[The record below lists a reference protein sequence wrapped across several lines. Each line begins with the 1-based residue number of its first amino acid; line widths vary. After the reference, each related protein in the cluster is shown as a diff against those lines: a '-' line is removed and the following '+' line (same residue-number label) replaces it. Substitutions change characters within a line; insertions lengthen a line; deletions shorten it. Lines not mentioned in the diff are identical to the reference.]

1 MNCYYH
7 PSQPAVGICKH
18 CQRGLCPNCATLVIS
33 TPLNP
38 SDDSLACKD
47 RHEENVRALNQMNE
61 RNLLASTRT
70 GANYRRN
77 AWFYLLT
84 GLLFAAFGIYQVR
97 WMGWQGIFLLLIGV
111 FLLYA
116 GAANFVESRKFKV

>member
-7 PSQPAVGICKH
+7 PNQPAIGICKH
-18 CQRGLCPNCATLVIS
+18 CQRGLCVDCAALV
-33 TPLNP
+33 
-38 SDDSLACKD
+38 DDSLACKD
-47 RHEENVRALNQMNE
+47 RHEKEVHALNQTAE
-61 RNLLASTRT
+61 RNLLASART

-84 GLLFAAFGIYQVR
+84 GLVFAGFGIYQIR
-97 WMGWQGIFLLLIGV
+97 WLGLQGIFLSLIGA

-116 GAANFVESRKFKV
+116 AVANFVESRKFKS